1 MPSRRSRPDIE
12 AIDIGMLMC
21 GVCSAMGPRPGF
33 DWRRHIDLVIDTL
46 RVR

>member
-1 MPSRRSRPDIE
+1 
-12 AIDIGMLMC
+12 MC

-33 DWRRHIDLVIDTL
+33 DWRKHRDLVIDTL